1 MSNNDQKFKV
11 CGKVQSVR
19 IDNCEII
26 VKLRP
31 NYKDEYLLLEKEDS
45 DKEMNKYKADK
56 KEFFTKDCRI
66 LNFVTVH
73 SKEQMTFTV
82 KEEGDR
88 YCIISVE
95 LIYG

>member
-1 MSNNDQKFKV
+1 MSNKDQKFKV
-11 CGKVQSVR
+11 CGKVQSVSVA
-19 IDNCEII
+19 NCEFI

-31 NYKDEYLLLEKEDS
+31 NYKDEYLLLEKVGS
-45 DKEMNKYKADK
+45 DNEMHKYKADE

-66 LNFVTVH
+66 LNFVTIH

-82 KEEGDR
+82 EEKDNR
-88 YCIISVE
+88 YCIIGVE